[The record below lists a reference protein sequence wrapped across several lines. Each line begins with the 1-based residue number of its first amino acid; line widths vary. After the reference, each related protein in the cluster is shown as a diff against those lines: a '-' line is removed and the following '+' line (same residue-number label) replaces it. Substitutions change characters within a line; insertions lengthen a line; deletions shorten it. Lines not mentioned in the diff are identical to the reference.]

1 MLATGATSGED
12 LNIILILLELPIW
25 RWYLEIKQL
34 TNNSLIITVLTA
46 MEVSLSNTEV
56 LYIFYIYI

>member
-56 LYIFYIYI
+56 LYI